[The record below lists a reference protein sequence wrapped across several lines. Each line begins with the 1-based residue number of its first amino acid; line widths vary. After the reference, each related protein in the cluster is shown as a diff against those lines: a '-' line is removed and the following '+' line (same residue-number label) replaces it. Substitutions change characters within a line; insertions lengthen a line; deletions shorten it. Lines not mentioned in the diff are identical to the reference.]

1 MENEMGNRVYRL
13 QKGESSTGLCG
24 MAIRAR
30 THDNR
35 QRQLPTD
42 ELSCG
47 NQPAYIRMIIVVTV
61 CPGSLFRFLWKG

>member
-1 MENEMGNRVYRL
+1 MGNEMGNREHRL

-24 MAIRAR
+24 MAIAR

-42 ELSCG
+42 ALSCG

-61 CPGSLFRFLWKG
+61 YSGSLFRFPWRG